1 MATVISDNI
10 TSPLGFTTEQT
21 YKSVCEGKSG
31 LAHYPCED
39 GKGGWNDLPFP
50 VEASLFKEEQWDKI
64 MVDGFSKFE
73 SLVLHSVK
81 AAISTLTFDKER
93 AILILSSTKGDIE
106 QLEKDEDMPSLA
118 DAAKKVS
125 LTIGIENDPIVVCN
139 ACISG
144 VSAIILGQRLVDC
157 GNYTH
162 VIVCGADVQGRF
174 IVSGFQSLKALSD
187 EPCRPFDIERLGLN
201 LGEAAATIVLSR
213 EMDFPKGWKVDK
225 GAVCN
230 DAYHISAPHPKGLGA
245 GLALGKVKDADEP
258 ISVIGVHGTATMY
271 NDQMESKAIEM
282 AELQDVPLSALKGYF
297 GHTMGAAGVLET
309 IIMMRALEDG
319 VILPSKG
326 FEICGVSGKVK
337 MSDKQMAVKGNT
349 FVKMLSGFGGC
360 NGAVRVSDRTL
371 PQIIVNDILVKQS
384 HSVKIT
390 QEEIVIDGERLD
402 LESRGKEMLTEVYK
416 TKIGDYPKF
425 YKMDMLSR
433 LAFVASELLIESEGQ
448 RVINN
453 YQLTINMP
461 NTPHLTPNT
470 QRAVVLFNH
479 SSSIIADCQ
488 YVKSID
494 KDDFYP
500 SPAAFVYTLPNITT
514 GEIALRNG
522 YHGETSFY
530 LLAERNEKLMQRVIK
545 STFIDRDIKSVIG
558 GWIDCPSE
566 DKFECEINIFEKV

>member
-1 MATVISDNI
+1 MASVISDNI
-10 TSPLGFTTEQT
+10 TSTLGLTTEQT
-21 YKSVCEGKSG
+21 YKAVCEGKSG
-31 LAHYPCED
+31 LKHYPCED

-50 VEASLFKEEQWDKI
+50 IEASLFSKEQWDKI

-81 AAISTLTFDKER
+81 AAISSLTFDKER
-93 AILILSSTKGDIE
+93 AILILSSTKGDIDDLPYSTPNA
-106 QLEKDEDMPSLA
+106 QHPSPSILA

-125 LTIGIENDPIVVCN
+125 QAIGIGNDPIVVCN

-162 VIVCGADVQGRF
+162 AIVCGADVQGRF

-213 EMDFPKGWKVDK
+213 EIDFPDGWKIDK

-245 GLALGKVKDADEP
+245 GLALGKVKDADNP

-309 IIMMRALEDG
+309 IIMMRALKDG
-319 VILPSKG
+319 IILPSKG
-326 FEICGVSGKVK
+326 FGTCGVSGKVK
-337 MSDKQMAVKGNT
+337 LSDKQKTAEGNT
-349 FVKMLSGFGGC
+349 FIKMLSGFGGC
-360 NGAVRVSDRTL
+360 NGAVRVSDRSL
-371 PQIIVNDILVKQS
+371 PLNIVNDILVKLS
-384 HSVKIT
+384 HSVRIT
-390 QEEIVIDGERLD
+390 QEDIIVDGERLS

-416 TKIGDYPKF
+416 AKIGDYPKF

-433 LAFVASELLIESEGQ
+433 LAFIASELLIESEGQ
-448 RVINN
+448 RSKDEG
-453 YQLTINMP
+453 QFS
-461 NTPHLTPNT
+461 TPNT

-488 YVKSID
+488 YMKSIE
-494 KDDFYP
+494 KDDFFP

-522 YHGETSFY
+522 YHGETLFY

-566 DKFECEINIFEKV
+566 DKFECDIRIYVKE

>member
-1 MATVISDNI
+1 MATVISNNI
-10 TSPLGFTTEQT
+10 TSPLGLTTEQT
-21 YKSVCEGKSG
+21 YKAVREGKSG
-31 LAHYPCED
+31 LSHYPCEN
-39 GKGGWNDLPFP
+39 GEGGWNDLPFP
-50 VEASLFKEEQWDKI
+50 IEASLFSKEQWDKI
-64 MVDGFSKFE
+64 LVDGFSKFE

-81 AAISTLTFDKER
+81 AALSTLIFNKER

-106 QLEKDEDMPSLA
+106 LLEKGEDMPSLA

-125 LTIGIENDPIVVCN
+125 LAIGIENDPIVVCN

-144 VSAIILGQRLVDC
+144 VSAIILGQRLVDS

-162 VIVCGADVQGRF
+162 AIVCGADVQGRF

-213 EMDFPKGWKVDK
+213 EIDYPYVWKVNK

-245 GLALGKVKDADEP
+245 GLALVKVKDSDEP

-282 AELQDVPLSALKGYF
+282 AELQNVPLSALKGYF

-326 FEICGVSGKVK
+326 YETCGVSGKVK
-337 MSDKQMAVKGNT
+337 MSEKPMIAKGKT

-360 NGAVRVSDRTL
+360 NGAVRVSDRSF
-371 PQIIVNDILVKQS
+371 PQNIVNDILIKQS

-390 QEEIVIDGERLD
+390 QDEIVVDGERLD
-402 LESRGKEMLTEVYK
+402 LKSQGKDMLTEVYK

-433 LAFVASELLIESEGQ
+433 LAFIASELLIESEGQ
-448 RVINN
+448 RSKDEG
-453 YQLTINMP
+453 QLSISKD
-461 NTPHLTPNT
+461 
-470 QRAVVLFNH
+470 RAVVLFNH
-479 SSSIIADCQ
+479 SSSIIADRQ
-488 YVKSID
+488 YVKSIE
-494 KDDFYP
+494 KDDFFP

-530 LLAERNEKLMQRVIK
+530 LLAERNETLMQRVIK
-545 STFIDRDIKSVIG
+545 TTFIDRDIKNVIG

-566 DKFECEINIFEKV
+566 DKFECEINIFEK

>member
-10 TSPLGFTTEQT
+10 TSPLGLTTEQT
-21 YKSVCEGKSG
+21 YKAVRQGKSG
-31 LAHYPCED
+31 LSHYPCEN
-39 GKGGWNDLPFP
+39 GERGWNDLPFP
-50 VEASLFKEEQWDKI
+50 IEASLFNKEQWDKI

-81 AAISTLTFDKER
+81 AAISTLIFNKER

-106 QLEKDEDMPSLA
+106 LLEKGEDMSSLA

-125 LTIGIENDPIVVCN
+125 MAIGIENDPIVVCN

-157 GNYTH
+157 GNYSN
-162 VIVCGADVQGRF
+162 VIVCGADVQSRF
-174 IVSGFQSLKALSD
+174 IVSGFQALKALSE

-201 LGEAAATIVLSR
+201 LGEAAATIVLSS
-213 EMDFPKGWKVDK
+213 EMNSPKGWKIDK
-225 GAVCN
+225 GAICN

-245 GLALGKVKDADEP
+245 GMALRKMKDADNP

-271 NDQMESKAIEM
+271 NDQMESKVIEM

-309 IIMMRALEDG
+309 IITMRALEDG
-319 VILPSKG
+319 LILPSKG
-326 FEICGVSGKVK
+326 FETCGVSGKVK
-337 MSDKQMAVKGNT
+337 ISDKSVMVHGNT

-360 NGAVRVSDRTL
+360 NGAVRVSDRFL
-371 PQIIVNDILVKQS
+371 PVIIVNDILVSQT
-384 HSVKIT
+384 HSVRIT
-390 QEEIVIDGERLD
+390 QDEIVVDGNRLD
-402 LESRGKEMLTEVYK
+402 VKSHGKEMLTEVYK
-416 TKIGDYPKF
+416 TKIGNYPKF

-433 LAFVASELLIESEGQ
+433 LAFVASELLIGCDEENDDH
-448 RVINN
+448 NN
-453 YQLTINMP
+453 D
-461 NTPHLTPNT
+461 
-470 QRAVVLFNH
+470 RAVVLFNH
-479 SSSIIADCQ
+479 SSSIIADRQ
-488 YVKSID
+488 YVKSIEI
-494 KDDFYP
+494 DDFFP

-530 LLAERNEKLMQRVIK
+530 ILAERNEKLMQRVIK

-566 DKFECEINIFEKV
+566 DKFECDIRIYVKE

>member
-10 TSPLGFTTEQT
+10 TSPLGLTTEQT
-21 YKSVCEGKSG
+21 YKAVRQGKSG
-31 LAHYPCED
+31 LSHYPCEN
-39 GKGGWNDLPFP
+39 GEGGWNDLPFP
-50 VEASLFKEEQWDKI
+50 IEAALFNKEQWDKI

-81 AAISTLTFDKER
+81 AAISTLIFNKER
-93 AILILSSTKGDIE
+93 AILILGSTKGDIE
-106 QLEKDEDMPSLA
+106 LLEKGEDMSSLA

-125 LTIGIENDPIVVCN
+125 MAIGIENDPIVVCN

-157 GNYTH
+157 GNYSN
-162 VIVCGADVQGRF
+162 VIVCGADVQSRF
-174 IVSGFQSLKALSD
+174 IVSGFQALKALSE

-201 LGEAAATIVLSR
+201 LGEAAATIVLSS
-213 EMDFPKGWKVDK
+213 EMNSPKGWKIDK
-225 GAVCN
+225 GAICN

-245 GLALGKVKDADEP
+245 GMALRKMKDADNP

-309 IIMMRALEDG
+309 IITMRALEDG
-319 VILPSKG
+319 LILPSKG
-326 FEICGVSGKVK
+326 FETCGVSGKVK
-337 MSDKQMAVKGNT
+337 ISDKSVMVHGNT

-360 NGAVRVSDRTL
+360 NGAVRVSDRFL
-371 PQIIVNDILVKQS
+371 PVIIVNDILVSQT
-384 HSVKIT
+384 HSVRIT
-390 QEEIVIDGERLD
+390 QDEIVVDGNRLD
-402 LESRGKEMLTEVYK
+402 VKSHGKEMLTEVYK
-416 TKIGDYPKF
+416 TKIGNYPKF

-433 LAFVASELLIESEGQ
+433 LAFVASELLIECDEENDDHS
-448 RVINN
+448 ND
-453 YQLTINMP
+453 
-461 NTPHLTPNT
+461 
-470 QRAVVLFNH
+470 RAVVLFNH
-479 SSSIIADCQ
+479 SSSIIADRQ
-488 YVKSID
+488 YVKSIEI
-494 KDDFYP
+494 DDFFP

-530 LLAERNEKLMQRVIK
+530 ILVERNEKLMQRVIK

-566 DKFECEINIFEKV
+566 DKFECDIRIYVKE

>member
-1 MATVISDNI
+1 
-10 TSPLGFTTEQT
+10 
-21 YKSVCEGKSG
+21 
-31 LAHYPCED
+31 
-39 GKGGWNDLPFP
+39 
-50 VEASLFKEEQWDKI
+50 

-81 AAISTLTFDKER
+81 AAISTLIFNKER
-93 AILILSSTKGDIE
+93 AILILSSTKGDME
-106 QLEKDEDMPSLA
+106 LLEKGEDMSSLA

-125 LTIGIENDPIVVCN
+125 MAIGIENAPIVVCN

-157 GNYTH
+157 GNYSN
-162 VIVCGADVQGRF
+162 VIVCGADVQSRF
-174 IVSGFQSLKALSD
+174 IVSGFQALKALSE

-201 LGEAAATIVLSR
+201 LGEAAATIVLSS
-213 EMDFPKGWKVDK
+213 EMNSPKGWKIDK
-225 GAVCN
+225 GAICN

-245 GLALGKVKDADEP
+245 GMALRKMKDADNP

-309 IIMMRALEDG
+309 IITMRALEDG
-319 VILPSKG
+319 LILPSKG
-326 FEICGVSGKVK
+326 FETCGVSGKVK
-337 MSDKQMAVKGNT
+337 ISDKSVMVHGNT

-360 NGAVRVSDRTL
+360 NGAVRVSDRFL
-371 PQIIVNDILVKQS
+371 PVIIVNDILVSQT
-384 HSVKIT
+384 HSVRIT
-390 QEEIVIDGERLD
+390 QDEIVVDGNRLD
-402 LESRGKEMLTEVYK
+402 VKSHGKEMLTEVYK
-416 TKIGDYPKF
+416 TKIGNYPKF

-433 LAFVASELLIESEGQ
+433 LAFVASELLIGCDEENDDH
-448 RVINN
+448 NN
-453 YQLTINMP
+453 D
-461 NTPHLTPNT
+461 
-470 QRAVVLFNH
+470 RAVVLFNH
-479 SSSIIADCQ
+479 SSSIIADRQ
-488 YVKSID
+488 YVKSIEI
-494 KDDFYP
+494 DDFFP

-530 LLAERNEKLMQRVIK
+530 ILVERNEKLMQRVIK

-566 DKFECEINIFEKV
+566 DKFECDIRIYVKE

>member
-10 TSPLGFTTEQT
+10 TSPLGLTTEQT
-21 YKSVCEGKSG
+21 YKAVRQGKSG
-31 LAHYPCED
+31 LSHYPCEN
-39 GKGGWNDLPFP
+39 GEGGWNDLPFP
-50 VEASLFKEEQWDKI
+50 IEASLFNKEQWDKI

-81 AAISTLTFDKER
+81 AAISTLIFNKER

-106 QLEKDEDMPSLA
+106 LLEKGEDMSSLA

-125 LTIGIENDPIVVCN
+125 MAIGIENDPIVVCN

-157 GNYTH
+157 GNYSN
-162 VIVCGADVQGRF
+162 VIVCGADVQSRF
-174 IVSGFQSLKALSD
+174 IVSGFQALKALSE

-201 LGEAAATIVLSR
+201 LGEAAATIVLSS
-213 EMDFPKGWKVDK
+213 EMNSPKGWKIDK
-225 GAVCN
+225 GAICN

-245 GLALGKVKDADEP
+245 GMALRKMKDADNP

-309 IIMMRALEDG
+309 IITMRALEDG
-319 VILPSKG
+319 LILPSKG
-326 FEICGVSGKVK
+326 FETCGVSGKVK
-337 MSDKQMAVKGNT
+337 ISDKSVMVHGNT

-360 NGAVRVSDRTL
+360 NGAVRVSDRFL
-371 PQIIVNDILVKQS
+371 PVIIVNDILVSQT
-384 HSVKIT
+384 HSVRIT
-390 QEEIVIDGERLD
+390 QDEIVVDGNRLD
-402 LESRGKEMLTEVYK
+402 VKSHGKEMLTEVYK
-416 TKIGDYPKF
+416 TKIGNYPKF

-433 LAFVASELLIESEGQ
+433 LAFVASELLIVCDEENDDH
-448 RVINN
+448 NN
-453 YQLTINMP
+453 D
-461 NTPHLTPNT
+461 
-470 QRAVVLFNH
+470 RAVVLFNH
-479 SSSIIADCQ
+479 SSSIIADRQ
-488 YVKSID
+488 YVKSIEI
-494 KDDFYP
+494 DDFFP

-530 LLAERNEKLMQRVIK
+530 ILAERNEKLMQRMIK

-566 DKFECEINIFEKV
+566 DKFECDIRIYVKE